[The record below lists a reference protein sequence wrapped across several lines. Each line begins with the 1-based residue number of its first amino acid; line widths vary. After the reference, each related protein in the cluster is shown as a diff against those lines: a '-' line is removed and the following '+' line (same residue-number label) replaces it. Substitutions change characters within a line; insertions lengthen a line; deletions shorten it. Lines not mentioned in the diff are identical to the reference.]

1 MNPVLDTPGRPSL
14 TTLTLVELR
23 KMTDT
28 RSGRWLLG
36 LVVILGTAV
45 VVLVLSA
52 APRAERTT
60 LQLIDASH
68 TGVDVLVPILGA
80 MLMTAEFSQRT
91 ALTTF
96 ALVPDRRRVVAAK
109 LLATIAVAVAAVLV
123 CALVGL
129 AGRAVG
135 GALGRAEGGWTVS
148 AAALGGMVVAV
159 VVGAVMGTLYGL
171 VFLNTPLAIV
181 LMFIVPGG
189 VSTAAATV
197 HALKAPARWLDPT
210 DTLPPLAKGEL
221 HGQQWAQLATSLALW
236 ILLPLA
242 FGLLRLSRRELK

>member
-1 MNPVLDTPGRPSL
+1 MNPALDTPARPPL

-36 LVVILGTAV
+36 LVVLLGTAM

-60 LQLIDASH
+60 LQLLDASH
-68 TGVDVLVPILGA
+68 TGVDVLVPILGV
-80 MLMTAEFSQRT
+80 MLVTAEFSQRT

-109 LLATIAVAVAAVLV
+109 LLAAVAVAVAGILA
-123 CALVGL
+123 CALIGL
-129 AGRAVG
+129 AGRAAG
-135 GALGRAEGGWTVS
+135 GALGRAEGGWS
-148 AAALGGMVVAV
+148 ISPAALTGMMLAV
-159 VVGAVMGTLYGL
+159 VLGAVMGMLYGL

-197 HALKAPARWLDPT
+197 HPLKAPAHWLDPS
-210 DTLPPLAKGEL
+210 DTLPPLAQGEL
-221 HGQQWAQLATSLALW
+221 HGQQWAQLATSIALW
-236 ILLPLA
+236 IFLPLV
-242 FGLLRLSRRELK
+242 FGLLRLGRRELK